1 MTPRFLLDTN
11 IIIYIGRKRP
21 KDVLARFAEMSAGEA
36 VMSVVTHGELA
47 YGVEKSMDPRAIEVL
62 QELVELI
69 PVIALP
75 PRAGT
80 IYGTLRADLARRGQ
94 MIGGND
100 LWIATHAMC
109 ENLSLVTNNEQEFR
123 RVPGLVLANWVTA

>member
-1 MTPRFLLDTN
+1 LTPRFLLDTN
-11 IIIYIGRKRP
+11 IIIYIRRKRP
-21 KDVLARFAEMSAGEA
+21 KDVLARCAEMSVGEA

-47 YGVEKSMDPRAIEVL
+47 YGVEKSMDPKALDVL

-69 PVIALP
+69 PVLALP

-80 IYGTLRADLARRGQ
+80 IYGAMRADLARRGQ

-100 LWIATHAMC
+100 LWIATHALC
-109 ENLSLVTNNEQEFR
+109 ENLTLVTNNEPEFR
-123 RVPGLVLANWVTA
+123 RVPRLVVANWVTA